1 MYIYIHKIHNVYTR
15 MYMYMFIHVLY
26 ILLGQISTGP
36 TPTSKIV
43 AVLSLQSK
51 CGNPPKQLQ
60 TIGCRSYNQVMN
72 QPFYGYIM
80 DNTE

>member
-1 MYIYIHKIHNVYTR
+1 MYMYIYIYKVHNVYTR

-43 AVLSLQSK
+43 AVLSLRSK
-51 CGNPPKQLQ
+51 CGNPPNNCKPSGAVL
-60 TIGCRSYNQVMN
+60 IIRL
-72 QPFYGYIM
+72 
-80 DNTE
+80 